1 MAQSIVAA
9 ALIWFVGLLVGAVG
23 IAAGAKLLL
32 DRDTGFRR
40 AILTALVGATV
51 WALVSYFL
59 GGIPLVGPI
68 LMLIIWVGVINW
80 IYPGGWGTAAGIG
93 IVAWLVAVGILYVL
107 GTLGIVTPDALGIP
121 GI

>member
-1 MAQSIVAA
+1 MVQSIVAS

-23 IAAGAKLLL
+23 IAAGAKLLV

-80 IYPGGWGTAAGIG
+80 IYPGGWGIAAGIG
-93 IVAWLVAVGILYVL
+93 LIAWLVAVGILFAL

>member
-1 MAQSIVAA
+1 MVESAISSI
-9 ALIWFVGLLVGAVG
+9 LIWFVGLLIGAVG
-23 IAAGAKLLL
+23 ISAGAKLLL

-51 WALVSYFL
+51 WALLSYFVT
-59 GGIPLVGPI
+59 GIPLIGPI

-93 IVAWLVAVGILYVL
+93 LVAWLVAVLILYAL
-107 GTLGIVTPDALGIP
+107 STLGVVTPDALGIP
-121 GI
+121 GV

>member
-1 MAQSIVAA
+1 MVESIVSS

-40 AILTALVGATV
+40 AILTALIGATV
-51 WALVSYFL
+51 WALVSYFI
-59 GGIPLVGPI
+59 GGIPLIGPI
-68 LMLIIWVGVINW
+68 LMLIIWIGVINW

-93 IVAWLVAVGILYVL
+93 LVAWLVAVGILFALSTV
-107 GTLGIVTPDALGIP
+107 GVVTPDALGIP
-121 GI
+121 GV